1 MAMHDTNTQKF
12 PSGPIICRSSLRRFA
27 TNASSLAP
35 HCHTPVAEEVQLT
48 TTDADLVGTVA
59 LHSSIQSSSMYGS
72 SPLSSGLQRGSEDQQ
87 ARVIFS
93 FGTGST
99 APEPSSPGSQP
110 GWRLAA
116 SPAAATAAA
125 AAGKAV
131 KIMHEGLSSPC
142 SHVFFFVIAV
152 ATRKVRRETGG
163 GAARRLLLPLLRRLL
178 LLK

>member
-59 LHSSIQSSSMYGS
+59 VHSSIQSSSMYGSS

-93 FGTGST
+93 FGTGSA
-99 APEPSSPGSQP
+99 APHQS
-110 GWRLAA
+110 
-116 SPAAATAAA
+116 
-125 AAGKAV
+125 
-131 KIMHEGLSSPC
+131 
-142 SHVFFFVIAV
+142 
-152 ATRKVRRETGG
+152 
-163 GAARRLLLPLLRRLL
+163 LL
-178 LLK
+178 LLVASQAGAWRLHPQQQRRRQQPARLLK

>member
-99 APEPSSPGSQP
+99 RLEGSACGLKPPAFTAGGNSQ
-110 GWRLAA
+110 AA
-116 SPAAATAAA
+116 
-125 AAGKAV
+125 
-131 KIMHEGLSSPC
+131 KIMHEGLYGRAAWSS
-142 SHVFFFVIAV
+142 S
-152 ATRKVRRETGG
+152 
-163 GAARRLLLPLLRRLL
+163 
-178 LLK
+178 

>member
-35 HCHTPVAEEVQLT
+35 HCHTPVAEEVQQPPELT

-59 LHSSIQSSSMYGS
+59 VHSSIQSSSMYGS

-99 APEPSSPGSQP
+99 APLT
-110 GWRLAA
+110 RA
-116 SPAAATAAA
+116 
-125 AAGKAV
+125 
-131 KIMHEGLSSPC
+131 
-142 SHVFFFVIAV
+142 FFSW
-152 ATRKVRRETGG
+152 
-163 GAARRLLLPLLRRLL
+163 
-178 LLK
+178 